1 MTAEAQP
8 GSTSGEERPRGR
20 VRHGATRRGDRGPGG
35 EERGHGGEERGPGGK
50 ERGPGGKRRGTGEK
64 DRLPVRLLEKLE
76 GLAHRNESLVRVE
89 EIPRRRAAYGT
100 LPQPLPEPVA
110 QALRSRGIERLY
122 VHQAEAVAATRA
134 GENIVVVTGTASGKT
149 LCYLA
154 PVLEAQL
161 ADPAATALMLFP
173 TKALAQDQL
182 KGITALS
189 ESAGGALSFTAG
201 TYDGDTPP
209 RLRSKL
215 RDEAAVILTN
225 PDMLHAGIL
234 PNHAKWARFFSQL
247 QYVVCDEI
255 HVYRG
260 IFGSNVANVMRRL
273 RRICR
278 HYGADPKFI
287 CSSATIANPGELAEG
302 LTGVKFRQIDR
313 DGSPRGRKHFALW
326 NPPILSHTSMDRR
339 SSNLDARDLL
349 LSFIRDGYQGIT
361 FVRARQ
367 VAEVLLRYC
376 QEELGRHGGGLAARL
391 RAYRGGYLPEERRA
405 IERALFGGEL
415 LGVISTNALELGID
429 VGSLD
434 VALMVGYPGTIAS
447 TWQQA
452 GRAGRTDA
460 DALAVLIAHNT
471 PIDQYLMRHPEYFFS
486 QSPEHAVIDPNNPH
500 ILLGHLRAA
509 AYELPIGA
517 RDEDLF
523 GDYAPAILEILEEHG
538 EVRFVRGRWYYA
550 TDGYPAAE
558 TGLRNAGDEVFV
570 IVDTGTPGAP
580 VFDRATRSGDPVFDR
595 ATRSGDP
602 FFDRAARSGDPF
614 AVAAGP
620 PAAPAPFVGDERGS
634 GGPGRRLP
642 PPAQRASVRRAI
654 ERGYRIIGTLD
665 QAGAYAQLH
674 PQAIYLHDAE
684 TYFVEHLDLTER
696 VAYVHKVNLEYYTQ
710 SIADSRIRIVET
722 EKEERWRRSEIGFG
736 ALAVSE
742 KVYLF
747 KKVRFGSRE
756 SVGFGPVDLPVQT
769 LETEGLWVTPPAAAL
784 VEVARHGR
792 VAAEGLWG
800 IANVLRDV
808 ITIHAMCD
816 VMDVG
821 TAMDARGTGAPSL
834 FVYDKYPGGLG
845 FARKA
850 FHLCETIMQGA
861 LDLITGC
868 PCEAGCPSCVGAPIA
883 PHTTNDPDSGGRGR
897 IPDKETA
904 LVLLHHM
911 LEKKPY
917 IPLRPRPDWE
927 GLAAAGILA
936 GDTVGGIPGAA
947 AGAGA
952 GARGRGGAAGD
963 DEEPGAEEILRR
975 RRAVKPL
982 PPEVARRLRRSLGM
996 GGDAGE
1002 SAQGGPA

>member
-1 MTAEAQP
+1 MCAELHPESASRDEGGQP
-8 GSTSGEERPRGR
+8 RDPAGAKGGEGRGPARPDRESARGRTRAGRARPRRPARAEDAG
-20 VRHGATRRGDRGPGG
+20 VHGPVAGDSAKAPGP
-35 EERGHGGEERGPGGK
+35 P
-50 ERGPGGKRRGTGEK
+50 
-64 DRLPVRLLEKLE
+64 RLLEKLE
-76 GLAHRNESLVRVE
+76 GLAYRSESLVRVE
-89 EIPRRRAAYGT
+89 EIPRRRAAYGRLSRA
-100 LPQPLPEPVA
+100 LPTPLA
-110 QALRSRGIERLY
+110 GALRTRGIERLY
-122 VHQAEAVAATRA
+122 THQAEALEAARA
-134 GENIVVVTGTASGKT
+134 GENLVVVTGTASGKT
-149 LCYLA
+149 LCYLV
-154 PVLEAQL
+154 PVLESRL
-161 ADPAATALMLFP
+161 ADPQATALMLFP

-182 KGITALS
+182 KGLTALC
-189 ESAGGALSFTAG
+189 EAAPNALTFTAG

-225 PDMLHAGIL
+225 PDMLHSGIL

-247 QYVVCDEI
+247 RYVVCDEI

-260 IFGSNVANVMRRL
+260 IFGSHVANVLRRL
-273 RRICR
+273 QRICR
-278 HYGADPKFI
+278 HYGASPRFI
-287 CSSATIANPGELAEG
+287 CSSATIANPAELAAG
-302 LTGVKFRQIDR
+302 LTGLSFHLIDR

-326 NPPILSHTSMDRR
+326 NPPILSRTSMDRR

-349 LSFIRDGYQGIT
+349 LSFVRDGYQGIT

-376 QEELGRHGGGLAARL
+376 QEELGRQGGGLAARL
-391 RAYRGGYLPEERRA
+391 RAYRGGYLPEDRRA
-405 IERALFGGEL
+405 IERALFAGEL

-434 VALMVGYPGTIAS
+434 VSLMVGYPGTIAS

-460 DALAVLIAHNT
+460 DSLAVLVAHNT

-486 QSPEHAVIDPNNPH
+486 QTPEHAVIDPNNPH

-517 RDEDLF
+517 RDEELF
-523 GDYAPAILEILEEHG
+523 GEYAPAILDILAEHG
-538 EVRFVRGRWYYA
+538 QVRLIRGRWYYA

-558 TGLRNAGDEVFV
+558 IGLRNASDEVFV

-580 VFDRATRSGDPVFDR
+580 VFDRATRSGDPFESI
-595 ATRSGDP
+595 AASGT
-602 FFDRAARSGDPF
+602 AAW
-614 AVAAGP
+614 
-620 PAAPAPFVGDERGS
+620 DERGAG
-634 GGPGRRLP
+634 GGPGRPLP
-642 PPAQRASVRRAI
+642 PPEQRLSVRKAL

-710 SIADSRIRIVET
+710 SIADSRIRVVET
-722 EKEERWRRSEIGFG
+722 EKQEDWRRSEIGFG
-736 ALAVSE
+736 SLAVSE

-784 VEVARHGR
+784 AEVARHGR
-792 VAAEGLWG
+792 IATEGLWG

-816 VMDVG
+816 VMDIG
-821 TAMDARGTGAPSL
+821 TAMDSRGTGTPSV

-845 FARKA
+845 FARKSYG
-850 FHLCETIMQGA
+850 LTETIMQGA

-868 PCEAGCPSCVGAPIA
+868 PCEAGCPSCVGAPVL
-883 PHTTNDPDSGGRGR
+883 PHTTNDPDAGGRGR
-897 IPDKETA
+897 IPDKEAA

-911 LEKKPY
+911 LEKAPY
-917 IPLRPRPDWE
+917 IPKGPRPDWE
-927 GLAAAGILA
+927 GLAGALG
-936 GDTVGGIPGAA
+936 GDGSADA
-947 AGAGA
+947 AGA
-952 GARGRGGAAGD
+952 
-963 DEEPGAEEILRR
+963 EEPGGAHGRGRAGGTGRDGAGGEDEPDADEIVRR

-996 GGDAGE
+996 GGDAARAGE
-1002 SAQGGPA
+1002 

>member
-1 MTAEAQP
+1 MCAEQHP
-8 GSTSGEERPRGR
+8 GSASGEGPAQGR
-20 VRHGATRRGDRGPGG
+20 TRRRPAGSGRSKKAAAAKGAPKGGARDRGPA
-35 EERGHGGEERGPGGK
+35 
-50 ERGPGGKRRGTGEK
+50 
-64 DRLPVRLLEKLE
+64 RLLEKLE
-76 GLAHRNESLVRVE
+76 GLAYRNESLVRVE
-89 EIPRRRAAYGT
+89 EIPRRRAAYAA
-100 LPQPLPEPVA
+100 LSRPLPEPIA
-110 QALRSRGIERLY
+110 QALRSRGIEKLY
-122 VHQAEAVAATRA
+122 VHQAEAVEAARA

-149 LCYLA
+149 LCYLV
-154 PVLEAQL
+154 PVLESLMA
-161 ADPAATALMLFP
+161 APGATALMLFP

-182 KGITALS
+182 KGIAALS
-189 ESAGGALSFTAG
+189 ESAGGALDFTAG

-278 HYGADPKFI
+278 HYGAEPRFI

-302 LTGVKFRQIDR
+302 LTGMRFRRIDR

-326 NPPILSHTSMDRR
+326 NPPVLSHTSMDRR

-434 VALMVGYPGTIAS
+434 VALIVGYPGTIAS

-452 GRAGRTDA
+452 GRAGRTNA

-486 QSPEHAVIDPNNPH
+486 QSPENAVIDPNNPH

-509 AYELPIGA
+509 AYEMPIGA
-517 RDEDLF
+517 RDEELF
-523 GDYAPAILEILEEHG
+523 GEYAPAILEILEEHG

-580 VFDRATRSGDPVFDR
+580 VFERS
-595 ATRSGDP
+595 TRSGDP
-602 FFDRAARSGDPF
+602 FD
-614 AVAAGP
+614 GP
-620 PAAPAPFVGDERGS
+620 TT
-634 GGPGRRLP
+634 GRHLP
-642 PPAQRASVRRAI
+642 PPEQRASVRRAI

-722 EKEERWRRSEIGFG
+722 EKETLWRRSEIGFG
-736 ALAVSE
+736 SLAVSE

-784 VEVARHGR
+784 AEVARHGR
-792 VAAEGLWG
+792 IAAEGLWG

-816 VMDVG
+816 VMDIG

-845 FARKA
+845 FARKS
-850 FHLCETIMQGA
+850 FHLCETLMQGA

-868 PCEAGCPSCVGAPIA
+868 PCEAGCPSCVGAPML
-883 PHTTNDPDSGGRGR
+883 PHSTNDPDAGGRGR
-897 IPDKETA
+897 IPDKEAA

-911 LEKKPY
+911 LEKEPY
-917 IPLRPRPDWE
+917 IPKGPRPNWE
-927 GLAAAGILA
+927 GPATAGDGLA
-936 GDTVGGIPGAA
+936 GGGSGDGAA
-947 AGAGA
+947 EGAVASGRGRAGGAG
-952 GARGRGGAAGD
+952 GAGD
-963 DEEPGAEEILRR
+963 EDEPDADEILRR
-975 RRAVKPL
+975 RREVKPL
-982 PPEVARRLRRSLGM
+982 PPEVARRLRRSLGL
-996 GGDAGE
+996 GGE
-1002 SAQGGPA
+1002 SAEA

>member
-1 MTAEAQP
+1 MSAELRP
-8 GSTSGEERPRGR
+8 GSASGEGSARGGTRREAARGKGRAKAAAAPGAPGRGR
-20 VRHGATRRGDRGPGG
+20 GSQGRGGQ
-35 EERGHGGEERGPGGK
+35 ERGGQERGGQGRGGRERGPA
-50 ERGPGGKRRGTGEK
+50 
-64 DRLPVRLLEKLE
+64 RLLEKLE
-76 GLAHRNESLVRVE
+76 GLAYRNESLVRVE

-100 LPQPLPEPVA
+100 LSRPLPEPVA
-110 QALRSRGIERLY
+110 SALRSRGIERLY
-122 VHQAEAVAATRA
+122 VHQAEAVEATRA

-154 PVLEAQL
+154 PVLEGHL
-161 ADPAATALMLFP
+161 ADPGATALMLFP

-182 KGITALS
+182 KGITALC
-189 ESAGGALSFTAG
+189 EAAGGALDFTAG

-247 QYVVCDEI
+247 RYVVCDEI

-278 HYGADPKFI
+278 HYGADPRFI

-302 LTGVKFRQIDR
+302 LTGVKFRRIDR

-326 NPPILSHTSMDRR
+326 NPPVLSHTSMDRR

-376 QEELGRHGGGLAARL
+376 QEELGCHGGGLAARL

-509 AYELPIGA
+509 AYEMPIGA
-517 RDEDLF
+517 RDEELF
-523 GDYAPAILEILEEHG
+523 GEYAPAILEILEEHG

-580 VFDRATRSGDPVFDR
+580 AFDRATRSGDAVFDR
-595 ATRSGDP
+595 AMRSGDAVFDRAMRSGDP
-602 FFDRAARSGDPF
+602 FDTA
-614 AVAAGP
+614 
-620 PAAPAPFVGDERGS
+620 EQ
-634 GGPGRRLP
+634 RLP
-642 PPAQRASVRRAI
+642 PPAQRPSVRRAI

-722 EKEERWRRSEIGFG
+722 EKDERWRRSEIGFG
-736 ALAVSE
+736 SLAVSE

-784 VEVARHGR
+784 AEVARHGR

-816 VMDVG
+816 VMDIG

-845 FARKA
+845 FARKS

-868 PCEAGCPSCVGAPIA
+868 PCEAGCPSCVGAPVA
-883 PHTTNDPDSGGRGR
+883 PHTTNDPDGGGRGR
-897 IPDKETA
+897 IPDKEAA

-911 LEKKPY
+911 LEKEPY
-917 IPLRPRPDWE
+917 IPKRPRPDYE
-927 GLAAAGILA
+927 GLAAAGRLV
-936 GDTVGGIPGAA
+936 GDGGGDFP
-947 AGAGA
+947 AGAEGA
-952 GARGRGGAAGD
+952 GARGRRGATGD
-963 DEEPGAEEILRR
+963 DEVPDADEILRR

-996 GGDAGE
+996 GGDA
-1002 SAQGGPA
+1002 AQAGN